1 MYESLKAE
9 HDSVE
14 IAAKNARRARELLVE
29 ARKSR
34 HEALNILGGA
44 HNDAV
49 STKYGL
55 QREIEAMQSKISTL
69 RKSTRKPNDL
79 LVSSTRDEYLEAQ
92 NDLQTRKNEVQEEIE
107 RLGLDGESKVLS
119 DLDSALDNILERSKT
134 ALESINDA
142 LTSASDARFK
152 AVTIPENRQEERFAE
167 VGTKLEV
174 GARMAMMRAGESV
187 KSNQMQQ
194 QVYDARDSVRDA
206 QDAIREATERGETN
220 MTIESLRNAATAQ
233 IEELKNAQSKMD
245 EHMGLVVETIPG
257 PFIKNEASAACE
269 LHDLEL
275 CTHAQMAQAFLQG
288 HHGCE
293 CGWTS
298 TSLDHGNTFVVEYVS
313 QIHVKERCQEDSW
326 GIVLCGEKS
335 PDLIDEGI
343 EGFAAHC
350 CGTKK

>member
-1 MYESLKAE
+1 MDFGDDASLQEKRRDATESMYESLKAE

-14 IAAKNARRARELLVE
+14 IAAKSARRARELLVE

-206 QDAIREATERGETN
+206 QDAIREAART
-220 MTIESLRNAATAQ
+220 
-233 IEELKNAQSKMD
+233 
-245 EHMGLVVETIPG
+245 
-257 PFIKNEASAACE
+257 
-269 LHDLEL
+269 
-275 CTHAQMAQAFLQG
+275 
-288 HHGCE
+288 
-293 CGWTS
+293 W
-298 TSLDHGNTFVVEYVS
+298 
-313 QIHVKERCQEDSW
+313 
-326 GIVLCGEKS
+326 
-335 PDLIDEGI
+335 
-343 EGFAAHC
+343 
-350 CGTKK
+350 